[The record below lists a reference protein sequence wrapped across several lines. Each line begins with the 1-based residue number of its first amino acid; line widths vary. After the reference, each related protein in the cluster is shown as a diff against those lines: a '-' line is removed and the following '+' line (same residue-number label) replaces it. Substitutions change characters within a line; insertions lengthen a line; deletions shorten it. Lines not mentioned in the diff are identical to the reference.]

1 MPWPLLQ
8 PLDNHAVCIVH
19 YRCPDRVEVDA
30 RGLFVVVAEGFA
42 DDRKGHIP
50 VPGYGSPGVAG
61 TIRGQRYGQAELLPD
76 FLQMP
81 VYLLHLAFVLGT
93 FRAVLPRNEGQEV
106 ACGLFRGVPVYDGL
120 HLLFPSDREGL
131 SRFPAA
137 VGQCAVRHVRPF
149 QLGHVHERHLTGE
162 ETEHEVVAGESC
174 LRQAGQIHAVDS

>member
-1 MPWPLLQ
+1 MPCPLLQ

-50 VPGYGSPGVAG
+50 VPGYGGPGVAG

-93 FRAVLPRNEGQEV
+93 FRAVLPRNE
-106 ACGLFRGVPVYDGL
+106 
-120 HLLFPSDREGL
+120 
-131 SRFPAA
+131 
-137 VGQCAVRHVRPF
+137 
-149 QLGHVHERHLTGE
+149 
-162 ETEHEVVAGESC
+162 VVAFSVAYLSTMACICCSHPIERLC
-174 LRQAGQIHAVDS
+174 PVFRRR